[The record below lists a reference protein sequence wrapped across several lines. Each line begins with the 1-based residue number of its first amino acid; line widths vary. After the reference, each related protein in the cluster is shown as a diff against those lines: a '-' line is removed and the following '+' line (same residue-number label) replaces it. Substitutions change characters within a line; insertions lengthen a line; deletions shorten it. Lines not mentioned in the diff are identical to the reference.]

1 MERPELFTPPSEYFN
16 HGEFL
21 AKALSDFHA
30 MPDPFVGHYRE
41 RYDQRELPPIWM
53 VAETMTLGS

>member
-1 MERPELFTPPSEYFN
+1 MFTLPSEYFN

-30 MPDPFVGHYRE
+30 MPDLFVGHYRE
-41 RYDQRELPPIWM
+41 RYDQSELPPIWM